1 MQVPLLLF
9 LALAGV
15 GDATAPAPQ
24 SSGEQTWSYEQTASV
39 RLVIR
44 STPPLATP
52 RTVTCSVVGPGQTGV
67 TSTVRRVFRG
77 GEYSAYYPGD
87 FARRPAPGDYSW
99 TCDVED
105 GVHATG
111 SFVMNDDGTV
121 TLPARSWP

>member
-9 LALAGV
+9 LALAGA
-15 GDATAPAPQ
+15 GDATSPEPQ
-24 SSGEQTWSYEQTASV
+24 SSAEQTWSYEQSASV

-52 RTVTCSVVGPGQTGV
+52 RPVTCSVVGPGPNGV

-77 GEYSAYYPGD
+77 GEYSAYYPND
-87 FARRPAPGDYSW
+87 FARRPAQGDYSW

-105 GVHATG
+105 GVHAMG
-111 SFVMNDDGTV
+111 SFVIRDDGAV
-121 TLPARSWP
+121 TLPARN

>member
-15 GDATAPAPQ
+15 GDATAPEPQ
-24 SSGEQTWSYEQTASV
+24 SSGEQNWSYEQTASV

-44 STPPLATP
+44 STPPLAAP
-52 RTVTCSVVGPGQTGV
+52 RAVTCSVVGPGPTGV

-87 FARRPAPGDYSW
+87 FARRPTPGDYTW
-99 TCDVED
+99 TCDVVD

-111 SFVMNDDGTV
+111 SFVINDDGTIAV
-121 TLPARSWP
+121 PARSQP